1 MRSNVEGDSSH
12 FRDFPVHIAKHAS
25 YSDQIS
31 QGRREG
37 GTGVS
42 PATQS
47 STGIGSLMPEISL
60 LNRQRA
66 RAIDVDSL
74 SRFAQCALAKVEA
87 VQRTALPAE
96 IVAVLVSDRRIAA
109 IHLQFMQIA
118 GPTDVITFQHGEI
131 IISVETADRQATQ
144 LGKELM
150 PELCL
155 YLLHG
160 LLHLAGYDD
169 TTDSGFREMQ
179 RLQRRLMREIGFDF
193 PQKIAKGDL

>member
-1 MRSNVEGDSSH
+1 
-12 FRDFPVHIAKHAS
+12 
-25 YSDQIS
+25 
-31 QGRREG
+31 
-37 GTGVS
+37 
-42 PATQS
+42 
-47 STGIGSLMPEISL
+47 MPEISL

-66 RAIDVDSL
+66 RTVDLQPL
-74 SRFAQCALAKVEA
+74 SRFAQRALEKVEA
-87 VQRTALPAE
+87 VKRIALPAE
-96 IVAVLVSDRRIAA
+96 IVAVLVSDRRISAV
-109 IHLQFMQIA
+109 HLQFMQIA

-131 IISVETADRQATQ
+131 IISIETAHRQATQ
-144 LGKELM
+144 LGKELL

-193 PQKIAKGDL
+193 PQKIAKIDLNRSSQRSQRG